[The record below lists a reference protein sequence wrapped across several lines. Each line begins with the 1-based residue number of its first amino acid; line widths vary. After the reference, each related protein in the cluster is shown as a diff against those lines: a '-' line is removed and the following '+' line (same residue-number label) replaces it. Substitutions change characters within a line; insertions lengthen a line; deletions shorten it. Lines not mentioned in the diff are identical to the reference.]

1 MPLDQRLGGVAVKC
15 VVVLSFVVSL
25 GSSEAVSAQSAPASQ
40 SGHALEVGAQITST
54 RISELDTNDVGFGGR
69 LSWFPT
75 PFIGVEGELNLF
87 AADIPDRPAVTRGR
101 LEALFGVTA
110 GPRMNWWRPFAR
122 ARAGVLRV
130 DSAPQPIA
138 CIQIFPP
145 PLQCALAGGDSLVA
159 IDLGGGFEVFTSAK
173 TFVRF
178 DLGDR
183 MLRYSGPALD
193 RNGGVHDG
201 AFIDHDL
208 RATIGGGWR
217 F

>member
-1 MPLDQRLGGVAVKC
+1 VKR
-15 VVVLSFVVSL
+15 VVVVSL
-25 GSSEAVSAQSAPASQ
+25 VVASLGCSEAVSAQPAQTSR
-40 SGHALEVGAQITST
+40 SGHSLEVGAQITSA
-54 RISELDTNDVGFGGR
+54 RIGELDTNDVGFGGR

-110 GPRMNWWRPFAR
+110 GPRMNGWRPFAR
-122 ARAGVLRV
+122 ARAGVLRM

-138 CIQIFPP
+138 CVQIFPP

-159 IDLGGGFEVFTSAK
+159 VDLGGGFELFTSAR

-178 DLGDR
+178 DIGDR

-193 RNGGVHDG
+193 RNGGVRDA

>member
-1 MPLDQRLGGVAVKC
+1 MKISTRALA
-15 VVVLSFVVSL
+15 VSL
-25 GSSEAVSAQSAPASQ
+25 LAISLGHSGPVLAQSARVPRSR
-40 SGHALEVGAQITST
+40 GALEVGGQITSA
-54 RISELDTNDVGFGGR
+54 RIGELDTNDVGFGGR
-69 LSWFPT
+69 LSWLPT
-75 PFIGVEGELNLF
+75 AFFGMEGELNLF
-87 AADIPDRPAVTRGR
+87 AADIPDRTAMTRGR

-110 GPRMNWWRPFAR
+110 GPRMNGWRPFAR

-130 DSAPQPIA
+130 AAAAEPIA

-145 PLQCALAGGDSLVA
+145 PVQCGLAGGDNLVA
-159 IDLGGGFEVFTSAK
+159 VDLGGGFEVFTPAK

-183 MLRYSGPALD
+183 MLRYAGPALD
-193 RNGGVHDG
+193 RSGGVHDA
-201 AFIDHDL
+201 AFFDHDL

>member
-1 MPLDQRLGGVAVKC
+1 VKR
-15 VVVLSFVVSL
+15 VVVVSL
-25 GSSEAVSAQSAPASQ
+25 LAISLGHSTVVSAQSGRASP
-40 SGHALEVGAQITST
+40 SGNSFEVGAQITSA
-54 RISELDTNDVGFGGR
+54 RIRQLDTNDVGFGGR

-75 PFIGVEGELNLF
+75 PFVGVEGELNLF
-87 AADIPDRPAVTRGR
+87 AADIPDRPAISRGR
-101 LEALFGVTA
+101 VEALFGVTA
-110 GPRMNWWRPFAR
+110 GPRMNWWRPFGR

-145 PLQCALAGGDSLVA
+145 PLQCALAGGGSLVA

-183 MLRYSGPALD
+183 MLKYSGPALD

-201 AFIDHDL
+201 AFFDHDL
-208 RATIGGGWR
+208 RATVGGGWR